1 MAGKVNKKFLIIFSS
16 IIVGLAA
23 VVGGVGIYVWMGRAD
38 RLMSMGEE
46 SRAQAVALI
55 ERVEQQRDELEK
67 ARASGDAQRIE
78 SLTRSLSDLSKEADE
93 AVRIGEN
100 RVGRIVSRDPG
111 NTEAR
116 DLWLW
121 FMNRLKPED
130 DQIYEKKFSE
140 LVEGLRQ
147 NAEQRM
153 TNLDAQHRY
162 LSFVLRATRAGTI
175 PPGAGRRLNPF
186 ELSQHVDRFDS
197 QTQNMRVEGWE
208 SLRGYRAIGRLAE
221 ARQEYA
227 RSRDATEKLIAL
239 VNGARDDI
247 DAVIEASGDKPVRSE
262 VIQAIA
268 EHFTLRNEIYRIT
281 GANDASAA
289 FVRAEIDRLNT
300 LAERGDGDPV
310 AKLLLHIM
318 YYSNAIRQTI
328 GEPPLVAD
336 GRGTEALANQRA
348 RFPEILASIEDMP
361 DDRALAS
368 WFELSQYL
376 QEAEPLATNSFGY
389 EQTRR
394 FLRRIWEAQ
403 PEAVVI
409 PMRLA
414 SMSQVAGRVG
424 DGVDDYAEALD
435 VLDRVEK
442 LPRLPIGIDGIRQ
455 LTLRTELLAMRSSIT
470 LDRWRVAALLADGDA
485 TVKHAAT
492 LGELTKALA
501 ARVSEENRYLLLCQA
516 REAFVSG
523 NFTRASTLID
533 SALSRGAQPSAQIN
547 WMRGRMALARGNTTI
562 AVRYLE
568 PLVEIQSTAR
578 RSYRLDLAQAYESD
592 GRIREAMLQYEAV
605 QREIGEGASAGID
618 AKVASMRASLGEGQV
633 DDPIRQ
639 ALIEASLALQGAG
652 INPGDP
658 ALAMGILEEA
668 IEAHGHSA
676 QLYERIAEIRLETGD
691 TQGAIETLERL
702 IASGVGE
709 PRHDEFLQKIRVGDV
724 NQIALSRI
732 DELDI
737 PLNQKRLRRATL
749 YRSLRQIDRAKAEL
763 QAILTDEPG
772 NTLAIEQMFQIAV
785 AGADIASA
793 ERFAQRARELNIDNV
808 DGAYFRGIVASMRND
823 RATALGLLQR
833 AVDRQPDNIPFLQAL
848 ASEQTLA
855 DRTSEAVATY
865 ERSIELRAND
875 EGVLYDY
882 VTLLQRLGREPR
894 ALQVLRAAEVSV
906 SRSNRLRSLRLDL
919 EARIGDRAAA
929 LAAREAILAQNPR
942 DAQNAA
948 ALIGM
953 YNEFGQWSSAR
964 RLLDR
969 LRAEDDRLVFV
980 ILDAE
985 WHALQ
990 SDEQRGQQVINEYL
1004 QKAYA
1009 EGRESEAP
1017 QIFMSLGEYFSR
1029 RGQFQRAE
1037 SEFERAASM
1046 SPDDDTRALRMLAD
1060 TRRRLGQHARAAE
1073 AFEQIIAKQGANPDP
1088 SMQMELTQSLL
1099 RAGQIDEAERVIVS
1113 LRQRE
1118 EYDYK
1123 VTILR
1128 ARIAEAREDL
1138 PAARAAFD
1146 EALKT
1151 FPDAS
1156 DLWASR
1162 AELSYRQG
1170 LRRGSQ
1176 QLIRDAIRDIDE
1188 GIRRDPSR
1196 VELHR
1201 FKALASLELGL
1212 NAEAATA
1219 FREAVRVSRGART
1232 VTLEA
1237 VARMLRVERFGDAA
1251 EFAEAA
1257 VTQNPTDGDLA
1268 YDIGQTFA
1276 SAGRHEQATRYF
1288 RFAWERSP
1296 DQRTG
1301 LAYAEALMSQTP
1313 PRTPAAQSVF
1323 SDLGSSVVESDWQL
1337 LLVRAVM
1344 FRAQGRQD
1352 PSAQD
1357 ALRSFELASALRQGP
1372 QRWLSYLERRA
1383 PLEADRMALLQIL
1396 ARRAAW
1402 KPWSDLFRARII
1414 GADKAREGEAM
1425 SILRT
1430 LVGSENADVQRL
1442 ASLQLADLLVRASNF
1457 AEAEGVLRQARSR
1470 SPQDAGYL
1478 SGLAYVLARGDGDA
1492 DEAMTLARSA
1502 TQIAPDSP
1510 EPYNALGWA
1519 HWRKGNLNEAQTHLT
1534 RAHEMVRQVPRSG
1547 RIGIAFALASVH
1559 AENGDGAN
1567 ARGYLRLMDAYI
1579 NEGDELSPPDK
1590 ALEDAL
1596 RAKIDSLG

>member
-16 IIVGLAA
+16 IIVGLAV
-23 VVGGVGIYVWMGRAD
+23 VVGGVGMYVWMGRAD

-46 SRAQAVALI
+46 SREQASALL
-55 ERVEQQRDELEK
+55 ERVEQQRAELAE
-67 ARASGDAQRIE
+67 ARSSGETQRVE
-78 SLTRSLSDLSKEADE
+78 SLTRSLADLTKEADE

-130 DQIYEKKFSE
+130 DQIYQKKFAE

-162 LSFVLRATRAGTI
+162 LSFVLHATRAGAI

-186 ELSQHVDRFDS
+186 ELSQHVDRFDA
-197 QTQNMRVEGWE
+197 QTQSMRIEGWE
-208 SLRGYRAIGRLAE
+208 ALRGYRALGRLAE

-227 RSRDATEKLIAL
+227 RSRDASEKLLNL

-247 DAVIEASGDKPVRSE
+247 DAVVEASGDKPVRSE
-262 VIQAIA
+262 LIQAIA
-268 EHFTLRNEIYRIT
+268 EHFALRNEIFRIT
-281 GANDASAA
+281 GATGASAE
-289 FVRAEIDRLNT
+289 FVREEVERLNA
-300 LAERGDGDPV
+300 LAQRGEGDPV
-310 AKLLLHIM
+310 AQLLLHIM
-318 YYSNAIRQTI
+318 YYSNSIRQTI
-328 GEPPLVAD
+328 GEPPFVAD
-336 GRGTEALANQRA
+336 GRATEALVNHRA
-348 RFPEILASIEDMP
+348 RFAEILATIEDMP

-376 QEAEPLATNSFGY
+376 QEAEPMATNSFGY
-389 EQTRR
+389 EQTRG
-394 FLRRIWEAQ
+394 FLNRIWEADPQ
-403 PEAVVI
+403 GVVV
-409 PMRLA
+409 PLRLA
-414 SMSQVAGRVG
+414 ELTQTAGRVG
-424 DGVDDYAEALD
+424 SGIDDFADALAI
-435 VLDRVEK
+435 LDRVES
-442 LPRLPIGIDGIRQ
+442 LPKLPIGIDGIRQ
-455 LTLRTELLAMRSSIT
+455 LTLRTELPAMRSSIT
-470 LDRWRVAALLADGDA
+470 LDRWRVAALLADSES
-485 TVKHAAT
+485 TPKHAAA
-492 LGELTKALA
+492 LAEFSKALA
-501 ARVSEENRYLLLCQA
+501 TMVSEENRDLLLCQA
-516 REAFVSG
+516 REAFVNG
-523 NFTRASTLID
+523 DFTRAASLID
-533 SALSRGAQPSAQIN
+533 SALARGAQPSAQIN

-568 PLVEIQSTAR
+568 PLVELPGTAR
-578 RSYRLDLAQAYESD
+578 RSYRLDLAQAYEAD
-592 GRIREAMLQYEAV
+592 RRLRDALTQYEAV
-605 QREIGEGASAGID
+605 QREIGAGSSSGID
-618 AKVASMRASLGEGQV
+618 AKIASLRASLGEGQV
-633 DDPIRQ
+633 DDPVRQ
-639 ALIEASLALQGAG
+639 ALIEASLALQGEG
-652 INPGDP
+652 INPGNP
-658 ALAMGILEEA
+658 TMAIAILEDA
-668 IEAHGHSA
+668 LQAHGSNTE
-676 QLYERIAEIRLETGD
+676 LYERIAEIRLETGD
-691 TQGAIETLERL
+691 TPGAIEALERL
-702 IASGVGE
+702 IASGSGE
-709 PRHDEFLQKIRVGDV
+709 PRHDEFLQRLRDGDV

-737 PLNQKRLRRATL
+737 PINQKRLRRASL
-749 YRSLRQIDRAKAEL
+749 YRALRQVDRAKAEL
-763 QAILTDEPG
+763 EAILADEPD

-785 AGADIASA
+785 AGSDIASA

-808 DGAYFRGIVASMRND
+808 EGAYFRGIVASMRND

-833 AVDRQPDNIPFLQAL
+833 AVDRQPDNIPFLRAFASEQAL
-848 ASEQTLA
+848 AG
-855 DRTSEAVATY
+855 RTSEAVATY
-865 ERSIELRAND
+865 ERAIELRAND
-875 EGVLYDY
+875 EGVLFDY
-882 VTLLQRLGREPR
+882 VSLLQRLGREPR
-894 ALQVLRAAEVSV
+894 ALQVLRAAEISV
-906 SRSNRLRSLRLDL
+906 SRSNRLRSMRLDL

-964 RLLDR
+964 RLLDS

-990 SDEQRGQQVINEYL
+990 NDEQSGQRVINEYL

-1017 QIFMSLGEYFSR
+1017 QIFMALGEYFSR
-1029 RGQFQRAE
+1029 RGQFERAE

-1060 TRRRLGQHARAAE
+1060 VRRRLGQHAKAAE
-1073 AFEQIIAKQGANPDP
+1073 AFEQIIARQGANPDP
-1088 SMQMELTQSLL
+1088 SIRMELTQSLL
-1099 RAGQIDEAERVIVS
+1099 RAGQIDEAEQVIAS
-1113 LRQRE
+1113 LRERE
-1118 EYDYK
+1118 AFDYK

-1138 PAARAAFD
+1138 PGARAAFD

-1170 LRRGSQ
+1170 LLRGSQ

-1188 GIRRDPSR
+1188 GIRRDPTR

-1212 NAEAATA
+1212 NAEAASA
-1219 FREAVRVSRGART
+1219 FREAVRVARGARA

-1276 SAGRHEQATRYF
+1276 FAGRHDQATRYF

-1296 DQRTG
+1296 DARTG
-1301 LAYAEALMSQTP
+1301 LAYAEALLAQTP

-1323 SDLGSSVVESDWQL
+1323 TDLGSSVVESDWQL
-1337 LLVRAVM
+1337 LMARAMM

-1352 PSAQD
+1352 PAAQD
-1357 ALRSFELASALRQGP
+1357 ALRSFELASPLRQGP

-1383 PLEADRMALLQIL
+1383 PLEADRMAFLDIL

-1402 KPWSDLFRARII
+1402 KPWSDLFRARIVSN
-1414 GADKAREGEAM
+1414 DSAREGEAM

-1430 LVGSENADVQRL
+1430 LVGSENAEVQRL

-1457 AEAEGVLRQARSR
+1457 AEAETVLRQAVSKN
-1470 SPQDAGYL
+1470 PQDAGYL
-1478 SGLAYVLARGDGDA
+1478 SGLAYVLARSEGDA

-1519 HWRKGNLNEAQTHLT
+1519 HWRKGNLIEAQAHLA

-1547 RIGIAFALASVH
+1547 RIGIVFALASVH

-1567 ARGYLRLMDAYI
+1567 ARGFLRLVDSYI
-1579 NEGDELSPPDK
+1579 EEGDELSPPDK